1 MARNTRNTRNKGFA
15 LVMRIGDLV
24 RKSSLDKM
32 TKALWLVIL
41 YAYYGSNVPNSS
53 RPGEFPTNL
62 MTMIMRTGDADP
74 LKRID
79 QDIKINGVQI
89 HSAHDLLEHLQR
101 KVPRLGKFFDLLH
114 SRTATTNRRYTR
126 RENVRYKRFIMDVFR
141 LGEMNSNTKIMNSSF
156 MELNNIRNIPVE
168 KRVYLMPDV
177 TNSGKIKHVY
187 NADGLYSW
195 FAAQRRAYVNSPF
208 TRRRVYVT
216 DIKPLRGNELY
227 LLDYSDAVAASRYLE
242 NTPIPN

>member
-1 MARNTRNTRNKGFA
+1 
-15 LVMRIGDLV
+15 
-24 RKSSLDKM
+24 M
-32 TKALWLVIL
+32 TNHSALVIL
-41 YAYYGSNVPNSS
+41 SKLDFRTRSPI
-53 RPGEFPTNL
+53 RITN
-62 MTMIMRTGDADP
+62 ANP
-74 LKRID
+74 
-79 QDIKINGVQI
+79 
-89 HSAHDLLEHLQR
+89 
-101 KVPRLGKFFDLLH
+101 
-114 SRTATTNRRYTR
+114 
-126 RENVRYKRFIMDVFR
+126 
-141 LGEMNSNTKIMNSSF
+141 MNSNTKIMNSSF